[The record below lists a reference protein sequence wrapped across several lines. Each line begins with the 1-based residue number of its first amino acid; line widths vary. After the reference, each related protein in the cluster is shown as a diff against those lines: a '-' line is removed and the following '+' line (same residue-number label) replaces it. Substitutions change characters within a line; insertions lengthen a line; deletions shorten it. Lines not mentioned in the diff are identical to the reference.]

1 MALKDAMPVLRG
13 PMKLIGVDSDQID
26 NALKDTERLMAS
38 MEEITTL
45 PDRFNDHFA
54 SHGWII
60 YEEMDLQAA
69 KTALE
74 KADSG
79 DLEGAEAYLVE
90 YYNPETV
97 QQKLRRMNDIEDFR
111 PRMTLAQKALT
122 DYREGRYHACVP
134 VVLALMDGM
143 VNELY

>member
-1 MALKDAMPVLRG
+1 MSEEQRIQDIPSFIKARSDVKNLMALKDAMPVLRG
-13 PMKLIGVDSDQID
+13 PMKLIGVDSGQID

-54 SHGWII
+54 SHVRII
-60 YEEMDLQAA
+60 HEEMDLQAA

-90 YYNPETV
+90 YYNP
-97 QQKLRRMNDIEDFR
+97 
-111 PRMTLAQKALT
+111 
-122 DYREGRYHACVP
+122 
-134 VVLALMDGM
+134 
-143 VNELY
+143 